1 MLNAPPIRIMDTLSD
16 ERGLPQS
23 SEMSVQESNALIH
36 SKLSPNG
43 GFTHKFATALVGRYG
58 FRILIKAPLVRG
70 FLLY

>member
-1 MLNAPPIRIMDTLSD
+1 MLNVSPIRIMLSSSD
-16 ERGLPQS
+16 ESGLPQS